1 MGLITEFSDTVN
13 DVRIRY
19 SIMEKKRNIIAIGEM
34 IKLAR
39 GHVNIAIPQV
49 CFAILCYVGFS
60 MHLIIYLRR
69 YALASGPP

>member
-19 SIMEKKRNIIAIGEM
+19 SNMEKKRNIIAIGEM

-39 GHVNIAIPQV
+39 GHVNVAIPQV
-49 CFAILCYVGFS
+49 C
-60 MHLIIYLRR
+60 
-69 YALASGPP
+69 LAPEIRVCSRI